1 MFAED
6 LSFKPFGSLET
17 AVLFLVFNRP
27 DVTSR
32 VFEVITRVRP
42 PRLYVAAD
50 GPRANRPDDVGK
62 CNEVRS
68 IVSKVDWPCEV
79 KTLFQRENLGCKLAV
94 SSAITWFFKQEEEG
108 IVLEDDCLPGL
119 SFFWFCQELLERY
132 RNDTRIW
139 QICGFNPVATANGQ
153 EDYYFTKYGPV
164 WGWASWRRAWSAY
177 DESMSCWPDVRR
189 KELYWDFC
197 DSKREARWRRKLY
210 DKVFSGEID
219 TWDYQWGFYK
229 FINSGLCVSP
239 TKNLIANIGFSEEAT
254 HTTKGVLY
262 PSGECAW
269 PLRHPAYVIRSLE
282 KQREYLEH
290 FALPAGRFSRILA
303 LLTRLKECNPT

>member
-6 LSFKPFGSLET
+6 LSFKPPGSLTT

-79 KTLFQRENLGCKLAV
+79 KTLFQTENLGCKLAV
-94 SSAITWFFKQEEEG
+94 SSAITWFFEQEEEG
-108 IVLEDDCLPGL
+108 IVLEDDCLPNL

-153 EDYYFTKYGPV
+153 EEDYYFTKYGPV
-164 WGWASWRRAWSAY
+164 WGWASWRRAWSVY
-177 DESMSCWPDVRR
+177 DKNMSCWPDVRG

-197 DSKREARWRRKLY
+197 DSKREAHWRRKLY
-210 DKVFSGEID
+210 NQVFSGEID

-229 FINSGLCVSP
+229 FINSGLCISP
-239 TKNLIANIGFSEEAT
+239 TRNLIANIGFGENAT
-254 HTTKGVLY
+254 HAKKEVFY
-262 PSGECAW
+262 RSMECTW
-269 PLRHPAYVIRSLE
+269 PLRHPTYVMRSLE
-282 KQREYLEH
+282 KERQYFKL
-290 FALPAGRFSRILA
+290 FALPVSWRSRIRA
-303 LLTRLKECNPT
+303 LLPK